1 MALGKRIREVRE
13 SKGLLLRE
21 VGAALELDNAFI
33 SKIENE
39 EKLIPK
45 KHLENL
51 SEFLNIP
58 IEELLILW
66 LSDRI
71 KGLIDDKEIG
81 KQALKNV
88 LNELKGR

>member
-39 EKLIPK
+39 EKLIPR
-45 KHLENL
+45 KHLENV
-51 SEFLNIP
+51 SKFLNIP
-58 IEELLILW
+58 IEELLVLW
-66 LSDRI
+66 LSDKIRT
-71 KGLIDDKEIG
+71 LIDNKEIG

-88 LNELKGR
+88 LNELKGN

>member
-51 SEFLNIP
+51 AEFLNIP
-58 IEELLILW
+58 LEELLVLW
-66 LSDRI
+66 LSDKIAAIIENKEVGI
-71 KGLIDDKEIG
+71 K
-81 KQALKNV
+81 ALKIV
-88 LNELKGR
+88 LNDVKNK

>member
-45 KHLENL
+45 KHLEHL
-51 SEFLNIP
+51 AEFLNLP
-58 IEELLILW
+58 LEELLILW
-66 LSDRI
+66 LSDKI

-88 LNELKGR
+88 LNELKRN

>member
-1 MALGKRIREVRE
+1 MALGNRIKEVRE

-39 EKLIPK
+39 EKLIPR

-51 SEFLNIP
+51 SGFLNLP
-58 IEELLILW
+58 LEELLVLW
-66 LSDRI
+66 LSDKI
-71 KGLIDDKEIG
+71 KGLIDNNEIG
-81 KQALKNV
+81 IKALKNV
-88 LNELKGR
+88 LNELKGK

>member
-39 EKLIPK
+39 EKLIPR

-58 IEELLILW
+58 LEELLILW
-66 LSDRI
+66 LSDKI

-88 LNELKGR
+88 LNELKRN

>member
-1 MALGKRIREVRE
+1 
-13 SKGLLLRE
+13 
-21 VGAALELDNAFI
+21 
-33 SKIENE
+33 
-39 EKLIPK
+39 
-45 KHLENL
+45 
-51 SEFLNIP
+51 
-58 IEELLILW
+58 LW

>member
-1 MALGKRIREVRE
+1 MTLGKRIREVRE

-39 EKLIPK
+39 EKLIPR

-51 SEFLNIP
+51 AEFLNLP
-58 IEELLILW
+58 LEELLVLW
-66 LSDRI
+66 LSDKI

-88 LNELKGR
+88 LNELKK

>member
-39 EKLIPK
+39 EKLIPR

-51 SEFLNIP
+51 AEFLNLP
-58 IEELLILW
+58 LEELLVLW
-66 LSDRI
+66 LSDKI

-81 KQALKNV
+81 KRALRNV

>member
-21 VGAALELDNAFI
+21 IGAALELDNAFI

-51 SEFLNIP
+51 AEFLNLP
-58 IEELLILW
+58 LEELLILW
-66 LSDRI
+66 LSDKI

-88 LNELKGR
+88 LNELKRN

>member
-39 EKLIPK
+39 EKLIPR

-51 SEFLNIP
+51 AEFLNLP
-58 IEELLILW
+58 LEELLVLW
-66 LSDRI
+66 LSDKI
-71 KGLIDDKEIG
+71 KGLIDNNEIG
-81 KQALKNV
+81 IKALKNV
-88 LNELKGR
+88 LNELKCK